1 MGQSRRAAN
10 RNTAP
15 ASITATRIPPRSAG
29 KRNNG
34 AREAVILLS
43 GFEPFAGERRNPSRE
58 VARALD
64 GELIAGLRVRALEL
78 PVTYAKAARLMSIA
92 IARVQPAA
100 VLGLGQAGGRTVIT
114 LERIAINLLD
124 GPHGPKLESSQK
136 LRYALKESSSYLNN
150 LASKLE
156 LGRGRKSMSRLGIR
170 ALRWPFTSKEVDRI
184 ISGLKQSK
192 ENVAL
197 AMQIDQT

>member
-15 ASITATRIPPRSAG
+15 ASIAAKRTAPRSVG
-29 KRNNG
+29 KRNSG

-64 GELIAGLRVRALEL
+64 GELIAGLRVKALEL
-78 PVTYAKAARLMSIA
+78 PVVYDTAARLMTRV

-100 VLGLGQAGGRTVIT
+100 VLGMGVGRRRRHDGVIGKSRQPCGIVKGQEFR
-114 LERIAINLLD
+114 RF
-124 GPHGPKLESSQK
+124 
-136 LRYALKESSSYLNN
+136 LRGTAEC
-150 LASKLE
+150 
-156 LGRGRKSMSRLGIR
+156 
-170 ALRWPFTSKEVDRI
+170 
-184 ISGLKQSK
+184 
-192 ENVAL
+192 
-197 AMQIDQT
+197 